1 MTEETLQI
9 YSYLAAVISGIL
21 FWVGFLVF
29 GFIAR
34 RYSSVFNKPTFHGLL
49 MTAPSGILAYS
60 VLLILKS
67 SLFVKS
73 PELSNAIQVAACI
86 FLALS
91 GALCLAGILKFNRL
105 VDELLKYKGQ

>member
-1 MTEETLQI
+1 MTDETLQL
-9 YSYLAAVISGIL
+9 YSYLIAVVSGIL
-21 FWVGFLVF
+21 FWAGFLIF

-34 RYSSVFNKPTFHGLL
+34 RYSSVFNKPTFHALL
-49 MTAPSGILAYS
+49 MTAPSGILIYS

-67 SLFVKS
+67 SLFIKS
-73 PELSNAIQVAACI
+73 PEMSAVIQVTAYS

-105 VDELLKYKGQ
+105 IDELLKYKG